1 MTKEELEFVVAMA
14 EQYSRTDEAVRQNS
28 RNVAT
33 VAAEMRTRT
42 DAEVATLKAEI
53 ATLTA
58 EYEAMGEVL
67 GNANSIIAARM
78 TALDRLTNELA
89 KEKARPVGLVW
100 HRAKNADGSPNLPGA
115 DAWTIVTTSG
125 TMVGVAVWGRFDN
138 GDPAWVDE
146 KGKFYSGIDWWA
158 AVHKPSETDDGGAA

>member
-42 DAEVATLKAEI
+42 DAEVAALKAEVDR
-53 ATLTA
+53 
-58 EYEAMGEVL
+58 EV
-67 GNANSIIAARM
+67 GARIEG
-78 TALDRLTNELA
+78 AGRAHRFEDKVLRLTDELA
-89 KEKARPVGLVW
+89 KAKARPVGLVW
-100 HRAKNADGSPNLPGA
+100 HRAKSADGSPNLPGP